1 MADENLKVEGKN
13 GISNTFSNSGG
24 ADDLG
29 SLALA
34 DYGDEIF
41 DDLDHDGSGGSI
53 FQHSDLDTE
62 DTDLSAHGFYEE
74 LTQPEEAIVRLAKGK
89 ASGTRGRAATSASE
103 KIYITHEDFD
113 EGVERDAFLLIYG
126 YASTLFA
133 QDKAF
138 KSSDKN
144 AQEAIDF
151 FFTKHPGRLNLDE
164 AAQCIDTQIRS
175 DVLRLRFMLEFWLRG
190 WKLVPLKL
198 TAVDLPS
205 RMELMAA
212 RIASINGVVLTREV
226 WFQPGIAVD
235 DLVKQ
240 VLKSDSSCLDADI
253 RRAISDLCDNY
264 VLSHNAGKLYATG
277 KNPIQELE
285 DKKND
290 PTVSRR
296 GNLANINW
304 SRRF

>member
-1 MADENLKVEGKN
+1 MLNKNLENEGKN
-13 GISNTFSNSGG
+13 GTSNTYSDSGG
-24 ADDLG
+24 VDDLG

-41 DDLDHDGSGGSI
+41 GDLDNDGDGSAL
-53 FQHSDLDTE
+53 FQHLGLGAQDADHG
-62 DTDLSAHGFYEE
+62 AHGFYEE

-126 YASTLFA
+126 YASTLFS
-133 QDKAF
+133 QDKIHKAA
-138 KSSDKN
+138 DEN

-190 WKLVPLKL
+190 WKLAPLKL

-212 RIASINGVVLTREV
+212 RVASINGVVLTREV
-226 WFQPGIAVD
+226 WFQPGIGID

-240 VLKSDSSCLDADI
+240 VISADSSCVAADMH
-253 RRAISDLCDNY
+253 RAISDLCDSY

-290 PTVSRR
+290 PTVSMR
-296 GNLANINW
+296 GKLANINW